1 VTNRFSVLFRCDA
14 SPSIGLG
21 HLVRCLA
28 LADEL
33 HENHGVA
40 VTFGLRA
47 SPLASEMVKRR
58 SYPILEAP
66 EGGVFDQ
73 EAWLLECILKSGAEI
88 LVVDVRDDLS
98 KTALEGLAE
107 KGTIIAVLD
116 DLSDRRWAAD
126 LAFYPPVPQVHR
138 VDWSGF
144 RGRLCVGWEWIVL
157 RSQFAERFPPRDN
170 SKCSLLVAMGGS
182 DPAGLTLKAVRALDR
197 LDEDFESVIFEST
210 SFESTII
217 VGAGFCHRESLQD
230 LLGQTRRHF
239 TVREDVSEMSAAM
252 AQADL
257 AVCSFGM
264 TSYELA
270 AMGVPAVCV
279 CLTEDHAESAS
290 ALVGAGMGISV
301 GVNDQDTETLLA
313 AAVERLLVDKNAR
326 AQMSARAREL
336 VDGRGARRIAE
347 LLVGT
352 AAGRTGTA
360 RWSS

>member
-1 VTNRFSVLFRCDA
+1 M
-14 SPSIGLG
+14 GLG
-21 HLVRCLA
+21 HVVRCLA

-33 HENHGVA
+33 HENHGAA
-40 VTFGLRA
+40 VSFAMRA

-58 SYPILEAP
+58 SYPTLQPPDDA
-66 EGGVFDQ
+66 VFDN
-73 EAWLLECILKSGAEI
+73 EAWLRDCILKLGAQI

-98 KTALEGLAE
+98 KAALESLVG
-107 KGTIIAVLD
+107 KGTMIAVLD

-126 LAFYPPVPQVHR
+126 LAFYPPVPQLRR

-144 RGRLCVGWEWIVL
+144 RGKLCIGWEWVVL
-157 RSQFAERFPPRDN
+157 RPQFAAQSAPLRKS
-170 SKCSLLVAMGGS
+170 SKCSLLIAMGGS

-197 LDEDFESVIFEST
+197 LDGGGDEGFESV
-210 SFESTII
+210 II
-217 VGAGFCHRESLQD
+217 VGAGFCHRQALAD
-230 LLGQTRRHF
+230 LLGQTRRRF
-239 TVREDVSEMSAAM
+239 TVREDVNEMSAAM

-270 AMGVPAVCV
+270 ATGVPAVCV

-290 ALVGAGMGISV
+290 ALVAAGMGISV
-301 GVNDQDTETLLA
+301 GVDDQDTETRLA
-313 AAVERLLVDKNAR
+313 AAVEGLLVDKNAR

-347 LLVGT
+347 VMVST
-352 AAGRTGTA
+352 AAGRNA
-360 RWSS
+360 

>member
-1 VTNRFSVLFRCDA
+1 VTNRLSVLFRCDA

-40 VTFGLRA
+40 VSFAMRA

-58 SYPILEAP
+58 SYPILQAP
-66 EGGVFDQ
+66 DDVVFDQ
-73 EAWLLECILKSGAEI
+73 EAWLRDCILKSGAQI

-98 KTALEGLAE
+98 KAALESLAG
-107 KGTIIAVLD
+107 KGAVVAVLD

-126 LAFYPPVPQVHR
+126 LAFYPPVPQVRR
-138 VDWSGF
+138 VNWSGF
-144 RGRLCVGWEWIVL
+144 RGRLCVGWEWVVL
-157 RSQFAERFPPRDN
+157 RPQFAQSAPLRKRA
-170 SKCSLLVAMGGS
+170 KCSLLIAMGGS

-197 LDEDFESVIFEST
+197 LGGGGDEDFESV
-210 SFESTII
+210 II
-217 VGAGFCHRESLQD
+217 VGAGFCHRQALGD
-230 LLGQTRRHF
+230 LLGRTRRRF
-239 TVREDVSEMSAAM
+239 TVREDVSEMSVAM
-252 AQADL
+252 AHADL

-290 ALVGAGMGISV
+290 GLVAAGMAISV
-301 GVNDQDTETLLA
+301 GVDDQDTETRLA
-313 AAVERLLVDKNAR
+313 AAVEGLLADKNAR

-336 VDGRGARRIAE
+336 MDGRGASRIAE
-347 LLVGT
+347 LLVST
-352 AAGRTGTA
+352 AAGRIA
-360 RWSS
+360 

>member
-1 VTNRFSVLFRCDA
+1 M
-14 SPSIGLG
+14 GLG
-21 HLVRCLA
+21 HVVRCLA

-33 HENHGVA
+33 HANHGVTVSFA
-40 VTFGLRA
+40 MLS

-58 SYPILEAP
+58 SYPALQP
-66 EGGVFDQ
+66 PDGGGFDH
-73 EAWLLECILKSGAEI
+73 ETWLNDCVLQSGAQI
-88 LVVDVRDDLS
+88 LVVDVRDDLPQA
-98 KTALEGLAE
+98 ALNALAG
-107 KGTIIAVLD
+107 KGTMIAVLD

-126 LAFYPPVPQVHR
+126 LAFYPPVPQVRR

-157 RSQFAERFPPRDN
+157 RAQFAESFPPRYN
-170 SKCSLLVAMGGS
+170 SRCSLLIAMGGS

-197 LDEDFESVIFEST
+197 LDEDFESVI
-210 SFESTII
+210 I
-217 VGAGFCHRESLQD
+217 VGAGFCHRQALGD
-230 LLGQTRRHF
+230 LLGRTRRRF

-252 AQADL
+252 AHADL

-290 ALVGAGMGISV
+290 GLVAAGMAISV
-301 GVNDQDTETLLA
+301 GVDDQDTETRLA
-313 AAVERLLVDKNAR
+313 AAVEGLLVDKNAR

-347 LLVGT
+347 LLVST
-352 AAGRTGTA
+352 AAGRIA
-360 RWSS
+360 

>member
-1 VTNRFSVLFRCDA
+1 M
-14 SPSIGLG
+14 GLG
-21 HLVRCLA
+21 HVVRCLA

-40 VTFGLRA
+40 VSFAMRA

-58 SYPILEAP
+58 SYPILQPPDGA
-66 EGGVFDQ
+66 VFDQ
-73 EAWLLECILKSGAEI
+73 EAWLRDCILKSGAQI

-98 KTALEGLAE
+98 KAALESLA
-107 KGTIIAVLD
+107 KQGTVIAVLD

-126 LAFYPPVPQVHR
+126 LAFYPPVPQVER

-157 RSQFAERFPPRDN
+157 RSQFAEAISPRDN
-170 SKCSLLVAMGGS
+170 PKCSLLVAMGGS
-182 DPAGLTLKAVRALDR
+182 DPAGLTLKAVRAVDR
-197 LDEDFESVIFEST
+197 LDEDFESVV
-210 SFESTII
+210 I
-217 VGAGFCHRESLQD
+217 VGAGFCHRQSLRD
-230 LLGQTRRHF
+230 LLGQTRRRF

-290 ALVGAGMGISV
+290 ALVAAGMAIST
-301 GVNDQDTETLLA
+301 GVDDQETETRLA
-313 AAVERLLVDKNAR
+313 AAVEGLLVAKNAR
-326 AQMSARAREL
+326 ARMSDRAREL
-336 VDGRGARRIAE
+336 VDGRGASRIAE
-347 LLVGT
+347 LLVS
-352 AAGRTGTA
+352 AAADRTGTG
-360 RWSS
+360 

>member
-1 VTNRFSVLFRCDA
+1 M
-14 SPSIGLG
+14 GLG

-40 VTFGLRA
+40 VSFAMRA
-47 SPLASEMVKRR
+47 SPLASQMVKRR
-58 SYPILEAP
+58 SYPILQPCDGA
-66 EGGVFDQ
+66 VFDH
-73 EAWLLECILKSGAEI
+73 EAWLRDCILKAGAQI
-88 LVVDVRDDLS
+88 LVVDVRDDLPQA
-98 KTALEGLAE
+98 ALNALAE
-107 KGTIIAVLD
+107 TGTIVAVLD

-126 LAFYPPVPQVHR
+126 LAFYPPVPQVSR

-157 RSQFAERFPPRDN
+157 RSQFAESFPPRYN
-170 SKCSLLVAMGGS
+170 SKGSLLIATGGS

-197 LDEDFESVIFEST
+197 LDEDFESVI
-210 SFESTII
+210 I
-217 VGAGFCHRESLQD
+217 VGAGFCHRQALRD
-230 LLGQTRRHF
+230 LLGQTRRRF
-239 TVREDVSEMSAAM
+239 AVREDVSEMSAAM

-290 ALVGAGMGISV
+290 GLVAAGMAISV
-301 GVNDQDTETLLA
+301 GVDDQDTETRLA
-313 AAVERLLVDKNAR
+313 AAVEGLLVDKNAR
-326 AQMSARAREL
+326 GQMSARAREL
-336 VDGRGARRIAE
+336 VDGRGAKRIAE
-347 LLVGT
+347 MLVSTAT
-352 AAGRTGTA
+352 AAR
-360 RWSS
+360 RQ

>member
-1 VTNRFSVLFRCDA
+1 M
-14 SPSIGLG
+14 GLG

-40 VTFGLRA
+40 VSFAMRA

-58 SYPILEAP
+58 SYPAMQAP
-66 EGGVFDQ
+66 DGAVFDQ
-73 EAWLLECILKSGAEI
+73 ESWLRDCILKLGAQI

-98 KTALEGLAE
+98 KAALNALAE
-107 KGTIIAVLD
+107 KGTIVAVLD

-126 LAFYPPVPQVHR
+126 FAFYPPVPQVER

-144 RGRLCVGWEWIVL
+144 RGKLCIGWEWVVL
-157 RSQFAERFPPRDN
+157 RPQFAQSAPLRKS
-170 SKCSLLVAMGGS
+170 SKCSLLIAMGGS
-182 DPAGLTLKAVRALDR
+182 DPAGLTLKAVRALER
-197 LDEDFESVIFEST
+197 LDEDFESVIV
-210 SFESTII
+210 ESTII
-217 VGAGFCHRESLQD
+217 VGAGFCHRQALGD
-230 LLGQTRRHF
+230 LLGRTRRRF

-252 AQADL
+252 AHADL

-270 AMGVPAVCV
+270 VMGVPAVCV

-290 ALVGAGMGISV
+290 GLVAAGMAISV
-301 GVNDQDTETLLA
+301 GVDDQDTETRLA
-313 AAVERLLVDKNAR
+313 AAVEGLLADKNAR

-336 VDGRGARRIAE
+336 VDGRGAKRIAE
-347 LLVGT
+347 MLVST
-352 AAGRTGTA
+352 SAGRIA
-360 RWSS
+360 